1 MRKTISFVAEVEEPP
16 AEITE
21 DQFMEVL
28 TEQAREIA
36 KVILEQN
43 PESGVDLAM
52 DAKVCGAYTKCL

>member
-1 MRKTISFVAEVEEPP
+1 
-16 AEITE
+16 
-21 DQFMEVL
+21 MEVL

-52 DAKVCGAYTKCL
+52 DAKVRGAYTKYL

>member
-1 MRKTISFVAEVEEPP
+1 
-16 AEITE
+16 
-21 DQFMEVL
+21 MEVL